1 MSIKIFLNFKFN
13 RWKITTK
20 PIDTSNY
27 SDKQIN
33 DDKLV
38 DKESDKKLP
47 LNIFNN
53 YFSIGVDAKIA
64 LDFHLAR
71 GIIISKY

>member
-1 MSIKIFLNFKFN
+1 MNFKFN

-20 PIDTSNY
+20 PIDISNY

-38 DKESDKKLP
+38 DKESDEKLP

-71 GIIISKY
+71 GIIIAKYLIIIPI